1 MAKLFLFG
9 IGGTGARVIK
19 HLVFLAAAGVKFDSN
34 DSDTIIPIIIDPDNS
49 NGDLNKTIRLIKL
62 YNRIR
67 NNVEHTDNNFFRLK
81 LKNIQTF
88 AGDID
93 GLKTLITIEENSFH
107 QTIQDI
113 QNKNL
118 KDFLNLNTMTE
129 SSQAL
134 LRLLF
139 SEDNLETNLEV
150 GFKGNPNIGS
160 IVLNQF
166 SDAEYFKLFASSFN
180 SSDRIFII
188 SSIFGG
194 TGASGFP
201 TLLKNLRN
209 PDEKIPN
216 HNYIKDAV
224 IGAISV
230 LPYFNLE
237 NTESSKINSNT
248 FISKTKSALEYY
260 YNNIIHTKQL
270 NSIYYIGY
278 TNGAT
283 YENSEG
289 GRTQENKAHFIEFAS
304 ALSIFDFMDTDFTT
318 NEEVSKKEYS
328 TASYSTSTPYLTLT
342 CLSHKDRKKIQNEL
356 IQFFLMT
363 RYFTDRLPKI
373 SNKKSPWFDETKI
386 NTNDPVY
393 QDMKEFIELYYQYLR
408 EMAENHVAFK
418 PFKIDEEN
426 KEEVFSSIESIT
438 PHKSSSLFSFR
449 RMKDYESF
457 DDILNKSSK
466 ELSKDISNF
475 KRLISL
481 MYRATAQIIQDKQL
495 DYKG

>member
-1 MAKLFLFG
+1 MEKLFLFG

-19 HLVFLAAAGVKFDSN
+19 HLVFLAAAGVKFNSDA
-34 DSDTIIPIIIDPDNS
+34 DTIVPIIIDPDNE
-49 NGDLNKTIRLIKL
+49 NGDLNKTLKLIKI
-62 YNRIR
+62 YSRIQ
-67 NNVEHTDNNFFRLK
+67 NNVEQNTNNGFFK
-81 LKNIQTF
+81 LKFRNIETLT
-88 AGDID
+88 GDI
-93 GLKTLITIEENSFH
+93 GRYTREEDNFH

-129 SSQAL
+129 SSEAL

-160 IVLNQF
+160 VVLNQF
-166 SDAEYFKLFASSFN
+166 SDAEYFKSFASSFN
-180 SSDRIFII
+180 SGDRIFVI

-201 TLLKNLRN
+201 ILLKNLRN

-216 HNYIKDAV
+216 HNYIKDAI
-224 IGAISV
+224 IGAVSV
-230 LPYFNLE
+230 LPYFNIE
-237 NTESSKINSNT
+237 NKESSKINSNT

-260 YNNIIHTKQL
+260 YNNIITTKHL

-278 TNGAT
+278 NKGDT

-289 GRTQENKAHFIEFAS
+289 GKTQENKAHFIEFAS
-304 ALSIFDFMDTDFTT
+304 ALSIIDFMDTSFT
-318 NEEVSKKEYS
+318 NEEVSTKEYATNS
-328 TASYSTSTPYLTLT
+328 FDTYLTLT

-363 RYFTDRLPKI
+363 RYFTDKLPTIPK
-373 SNKKSPWFDETKI
+373 NTKLPWFNETKI
-386 NTNDPVY
+386 NTTDPAY

-408 EMAENHVAFK
+408 EMANNNVAFK

-438 PHKSSSLFSFR
+438 PYKSSMLLNIISSTPK
-449 RMKDYESF
+449 KDYDFF
-457 DDILNKSSK
+457 DHILNKSSK
-466 ELSKDISNF
+466 ELPKDISNF